1 MLKMLDD
8 VVNFVGNENFVEYI
22 KKGRRISTYIYGKI
36 MLISIMKKFTNGRD
50 LIKPSM
56 HRFSMTYL
64 TLSCLHELKASLM
77 NMFSSEEWKTS
88 KFGTSQEGRK
98 VQNGAL
104 EERNHVPQSCCPF
117 YDGPSIG
124 GFRCKT
130 HHGFHI

>member
-1 MLKMLDD
+1 MNSLKGVVFLYSLDISDISKTTDKMLKMLDD

-77 NMFSSEEWKTS
+77 NMFSLK
-88 KFGTSQEGRK
+88 
-98 VQNGAL
+98 
-104 EERNHVPQSCCPF
+104 
-117 YDGPSIG
+117 
-124 GFRCKT
+124 GF
-130 HHGFHI
+130 